1 MWDIESDALFEGIS
15 SNYQVPLEFVS
26 IQIYVDLVRN
36 VIIDLD
42 FRLAYRNF
50 VFTRDNDS
58 KHDWKIIAKIIYSAE
73 GKNSLSSVY
82 IFSLINSGIQ
92 QFANLKI
99 IKPTIKTTASWC
111 RSRLVTFSFS
121 RTINPL
127 FIHLCRET
135 SYSSVFKS
143 NRTEILPWLRGRRH
157 LRGETDKKEEKEIR
171 DTLLTSPSSPKVKEI
186 HPPNLRCARRHTSYT
201 EFRQSAKLT
210 RDIFQIVFIL
220 NVIDKRNVGR
230 GTRSGNSVS
239 CIIPQS
245 WPQLKRKPFPP
256 DGSSLSQNPV
266 INHRPWH
273 IFSAREYMP
282 TRTNG
287 HGFVRTGLSSS
298 LILYLPAISKKGIS
312 FDRIYSHE

>member
-111 RSRLVTFSFS
+111 QSRLVTFSSS

-135 SYSSVFKS
+135 SYNSVFKS

-186 HPPNLRCARRHTSYT
+186 HPPNLRCARRHSRIPS
-201 EFRQSAKLT
+201 FAKA
-210 RDIFQIVFIL
+210 
-220 NVIDKRNVGR
+220 RN
-230 GTRSGNSVS
+230 
-239 CIIPQS
+239 
-245 WPQLKRKPFPP
+245 
-256 DGSSLSQNPV
+256 
-266 INHRPWH
+266 
-273 IFSAREYMP
+273 
-282 TRTNG
+282 
-287 HGFVRTGLSSS
+287 
-298 LILYLPAISKKGIS
+298 
-312 FDRIYSHE
+312 